1 MIKTYPSQ
9 ICAKMIRRARC
20 CYLFAWNL
28 VDVLESILFPS
39 LGLHL
44 IVVDCHVMH
53 RGMRT
58 MPPMVYIHAQRH
70 NNTAGWLVPYVYT
83 CIIQSELYLLLASS
97 YIINWVITKEKL
109 RTFWFFWYMSKHP
122 SKLAH
127 TYKQKI
133 GALGPVLLAGT
144 TTHQA
149 CNQMKT
155 PSKHFLSSQLKT
167 CKSHGQKK

>member
-1 MIKTYPSQ
+1 MLLSF
-9 ICAKMIRRARC
+9 C
-20 CYLFAWNL
+20 
-28 VDVLESILFPS
+28 LESCWC
-39 LGLHL
+39 LGIYL
-44 IVVDCHVMH
+44 VSFF
-53 RGMRT
+53 RT
-58 MPPMVYIHAQRH
+58 SSDRRRLSRDAQRH
-70 NNTAGWLVPYVYT
+70 ADNAAYGVHSCTEAQQHGRLTRPLCVHLYDPVWT
-83 CIIQSELYLLLASS
+83 IYLLLASS

-155 PSKHFLSSQLKT
+155 HSKLFLSSQLKT